1 MWKARRLSIVGLRR
15 QTIFFQGCLI
25 NFPEKPISLILQSKI
40 NEIGFSGKYSLAGN
54 TAKGLVRQSHY
65 LLSPEA
71 FYTPSYFL
79 QTSSL

>member
-1 MWKARRLSIVGLRR
+1 VESPEAVHCRLAPPNNI
-15 QTIFFQGCLI
+15 
-25 NFPEKPISLILQSKI
+25 
-40 NEIGFSGKYSLAGN
+40 FSGLSHKFSLAGN